1 MPKYCAMQNHK
12 EPMCFDM
19 KPPSKMNTT
28 PPLHAPLWTREDVSR
43 TYRVSVRTV
52 GNWIAERRIPVLK
65 LGKAVRFRPDA
76 VAKALEKF
84 EVKAVTH

>member
-1 MPKYCAMQNHK
+1 MMRQDKKP
-12 EPMCFDM
+12 PCFDM
-19 KPPSKMNTT
+19 KSINEMNTN

-84 EVKAVTH
+84 EVKAVTG

>member
-1 MPKYCAMQNHK
+1 MMVQDKNPS
-12 EPMCFDM
+12 CFDM
-19 KPPSKMNTT
+19 KPINEMNNIQQ
-28 PPLHAPLWTREDVSR
+28 LNSPLWTREDVSR

-52 GNWIAERRIPVLK
+52 GNWIAERRIPMLK

-84 EVKAVTH
+84 EVKAVTK